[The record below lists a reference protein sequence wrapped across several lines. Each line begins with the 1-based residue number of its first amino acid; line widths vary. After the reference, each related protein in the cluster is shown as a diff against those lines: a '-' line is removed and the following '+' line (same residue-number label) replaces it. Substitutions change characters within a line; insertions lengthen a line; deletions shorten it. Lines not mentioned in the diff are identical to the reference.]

1 MHQDDRDHYNKNNQD
16 EYKCMTLIT
25 LITSFY
31 LNLAQN
37 DENRDLLL
45 KLRLFEKLSNLM
57 DPYSSSKAAKSFLA
71 VANTKSQTSLVYTN
85 TIFAKLLKFKE
96 ARSLCIEEGGHN
108 LFIHILQDSQKKHL
122 YLETLDSVKLFL
134 TKREYLSKFKRIT
147 E

>member
-1 MHQDDRDHYNKNNQD
+1 VPENIKKSANFFTSQHSLFSRINYLLEMHQEDRDHYNKNNQN

-71 VANTKSQTSLVYTN
+71 VANTKS
-85 TIFAKLLKFKE
+85 
-96 ARSLCIEEGGHN
+96 
-108 LFIHILQDSQKKHL
+108 
-122 YLETLDSVKLFL
+122 
-134 TKREYLSKFKRIT
+134 
-147 E
+147 